1 MKKAF
6 TITELLVAVSLL
18 VVVLSACGIIFN
30 YSIDSQRTAGATAEI
45 MRNLRVITDQLN
57 ADFAGLRKDA
67 PLVIKFATQ
76 NSISADSIVF
86 FSTGDFQTSS
96 DNTVRGN
103 VARIYYGQSGNIGGI
118 PNPLSDKDADR
129 RNKILAR
136 KQVILAPDANAS
148 TGGDEYKAQSLIE
161 DVKEYLFPSGSHV
174 SVSGVWL
181 DRPNVDPN
189 NSNGIS
195 MYLAKGVDNFS
206 IMLCGGDKDN
216 EVVDS
221 NNSINWWQPSA
232 ANEYF
237 GFYGLNPSFKDY
249 PEAIKFT
256 FTLYDSKGILKT
268 GRRFEHIVYIG
279 K

>member
-1 MKKAF
+1 MKKGF
-6 TITELLVAVSLL
+6 TITELLVAVGLL
-18 VVVLSACGIIFN
+18 AVVLAACGIIFN
-30 YSIDSQRTAGATAEI
+30 YSIDSHRTAGATAEI

-67 PLVIKFATQ
+67 PLVIEFSTQ
-76 NSISADSIVF
+76 NGVSADSIVF

-103 VARIYYGQSGNIGGI
+103 VARIYYGQAES
-118 PNPLSDKDADR
+118 PDPLSDDI
-129 RNKILAR
+129 RNKIIAR

-148 TGGDEYKAQSLIE
+148 TGGDEYVAKSLIE
-161 DVKEYLFPSGSHV
+161 EVKEYIGSHV
-174 SVSGVWL
+174 SVSDVWL
-181 DRPNVDPN
+181 DRPDVDPN
-189 NSNGIS
+189 TGSGIS

-206 IMLCGGDKDN
+206 IMICGSDGGNSVTDAN
-216 EVVDS
+216 H
-221 NNSINWWQPSA
+221 SINWRLKSGGAPA
-232 ANEYF
+232 HF
-237 GFYGLNPSFKDY
+237 GFSTAY

-256 FTLYDSKGILKT
+256 FTLYDSKGIIKT

>member
-6 TITELLVAVSLL
+6 TITELLVAVGLL
-18 VVVLSACGIIFN
+18 AVVLAACGIIFN
-30 YSIDSQRTAGATAEI
+30 YSIDSHRTAGATAEI

-67 PLVIKFATQ
+67 PLVIEFSTQ
-76 NSISADSIVF
+76 NGVSADSIVF

-103 VARIYYGQSGNIGGI
+103 VARIYYGQATSPDPTSVI
-118 PNPLSDKDADR
+118 DADR

-136 KQVILAPDANAS
+136 KQVILAPDANTS
-148 TGGDEYKAQSLIE
+148 VTGYECEARSLTQE
-161 DVKEYLFPSGSHV
+161 VKEYSSSVARWLAWPSI
-174 SVSGVWL
+174 
-181 DRPNVDPN
+181 DPN
-189 NSNGIS
+189 TGSGIS

-206 IMLCGGDKDN
+206 IMICGSGYQ
-216 EVVDS
+216 VIDS
-221 NNSINWWQPSA
+221 NHSITWLSSTVT
-232 ANEYF
+232 EYF
-237 GFYGLNPSFKDY
+237 GLNFRAY
-249 PEAIKFT
+249 PDAIKFT
-256 FTLYDSKGILKT
+256 FTLYDSKGIIKT

>member
-6 TITELLVAVSLL
+6 TITELLVAVGLL
-18 VVVLSACGIIFN
+18 AVVLAACGIIFN
-30 YSIDSQRTAGATAEI
+30 YSIDSHRTAGATAEI

-67 PLVIKFATQ
+67 PLVIEFSTQ
-76 NSISADSIVF
+76 NRVSADSVVF

-103 VARIYYGQSGNIGGI
+103 VARIYYGQATVPTPTSI
-118 PNPLSDKDADR
+118 LDMDR

-136 KQVILAPDANAS
+136 KQVILAPDANTS
-148 TGGDEYKAQSLIE
+148 VTGYECEARSLTQE
-161 DVKEYLFPSGSHV
+161 VKEYIVSPD
-174 SVSGVWL
+174 SVSGGSATGGWL
-181 DRPNVDPN
+181 GRPNIDPN
-189 NSNGIS
+189 NGSGIS

-206 IMLCGGDKDN
+206 ITLCGSGFDVTDN
-216 EVVDS
+216 ND
-221 NNSINWWQPSA
+221 SINWLPLQPSA
-232 ANEYF
+232 AKEYF
-237 GFYGLNPSFKDY
+237 GFYPYYGRLFPD
-249 PEAIKFT
+249 AIKFT
-256 FTLYDSKGILKT
+256 FTLYDSKGIIKT

>member
-6 TITELLVAVSLL
+6 TITELLVAVGLL
-18 VVVLSACGIIFN
+18 AVVLAACGIIFN
-30 YSIDSQRTAGATAEI
+30 YSIDSHRTAGATAEI

-67 PLVIKFATQ
+67 PLVIEFSTQ
-76 NSISADSIVF
+76 NRVSADSVVF

-103 VARIYYGQSGNIGGI
+103 VARIYYGQATVPTPTSI
-118 PNPLSDKDADR
+118 LDMDR

-136 KQVILAPDANAS
+136 KQVILAPDANTS
-148 TGGDEYKAQSLIE
+148 VTGYECEARSLTQE
-161 DVKEYLFPSGSHV
+161 VKEYIVSPD
-174 SVSGVWL
+174 SVSGGSATGGWL
-181 DRPNVDPN
+181 GRPNIDPN
-189 NSNGIS
+189 NGSGIS

-206 IMLCGGDKDN
+206 IMICGSDGGNSVTDAN
-216 EVVDS
+216 H
-221 NNSINWWQPSA
+221 SINWRLKSGGAPA
-232 ANEYF
+232 HF
-237 GFYGLNPSFKDY
+237 GFSTAY

-256 FTLYDSKGILKT
+256 FTLYDSKGIIKT